1 MKSLKKIAA
10 MGALLT
16 AVSCMGISAGAE
28 SMAERNERI
37 AAEIIEMGVDPIKP
51 ENIAQTGDNYSFH
64 IEAGNGGILQGTG
77 EGADIP
83 FLFENL
89 GKPVKFGL
97 RVYVSGIE
105 QDFYVGE
112 TGHGGVFSLGMGEKL
127 ETVLHIERLELDGD
141 MSGETVPVSIVMTD
155 MNEDI
160 SFMPESRL
168 QLTIDGNEVTGENV
182 ALVGKSHII
191 TEREDIRF
199 SVGKDFMDNTMGIAL
214 VPQGS
219 DRHMNFLLPSSED
232 GVLKLEVMGWST
244 FEETCV
250 YRLSAYKNGE
260 RVLWNGEDEYV
271 DVTLKNGMMTSAD
284 VTLEADVGDRIELVA
299 VPLGNGKM
307 RSRVSRFDVV
317 NTEDIPDDLPDDQ
330 YYYPV
335 KLSPEQ
341 ERIRYEQILAAVA
354 DYENGVMDE
363 TE

>member
-16 AVSCMGISAGAE
+16 AVSGMGVSAGAE

-64 IEAGNGGILQGTG
+64 IEAGDGGILQGTG

-97 RVYVSGIE
+97 RVYVNGIE
-105 QDFYVGE
+105 QEFAADGYN
-112 TGHGGVFSLGMGEKL
+112 GGLFSLGNGEKL
-127 ETVLHIERLELDGD
+127 ETVLHIKRLELDGD

-168 QLTIDGNEVTGENV
+168 QLTVDGNEVTGETM
-182 ALVGKSHII
+182 ALVGESHVI

-219 DRHMNFLLPSSED
+219 DRHMNFLLPSAED
-232 GVLKLEVMGWST
+232 GVLQLEAVGWST
-244 FEETCV
+244 FEESCV

-260 RVLWNGEDEYV
+260 RVLWNGESEYV

-299 VPLGNGKM
+299 VPLGNEKM
-307 RSRVSRFDVV
+307 HSRVSRFDVV

-341 ERIRYEQILAAVA
+341 EKIRYEQILAAYA